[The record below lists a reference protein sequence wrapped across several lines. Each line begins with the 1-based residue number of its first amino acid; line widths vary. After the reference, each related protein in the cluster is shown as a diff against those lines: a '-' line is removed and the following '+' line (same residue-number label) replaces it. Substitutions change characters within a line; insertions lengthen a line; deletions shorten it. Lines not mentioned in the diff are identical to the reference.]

1 MDLVRPQVAC
11 RRGKLMRNICTA
23 VVAMLAFVG
32 TSFAATINVPG
43 DHATIAAA
51 ISASVNGDVINI
63 AAGTYNESS
72 LNPGGKAI
80 TIQGTLNGEGTLA
93 TTIDA
98 QAAGSVFVMDSGEDA
113 GTIIKHLV
121 VTGGSSDFTGGGIN
135 CSSNSSPTITGCL
148 ISNNYAEFYGGGI
161 YCDDSNPTITDC
173 TISSNTAAELGGG
186 ILYNHSSPTIIIIT
200 DCTISDNEAIDGGG
214 IVCSIN
220 TSATFTDCN
229 ISTNTPNSIDCAAVT
244 IVTTPTATA
253 ACCFDGTCITAT
265 ESDCTTAGGTW
276 LGEGGLC
283 EHCPAP
289 CPADILGNGQVDMLD
304 LLDLLQHWGPCP

>member
-1 MDLVRPQVAC
+1 
-11 RRGKLMRNICTA
+11 MRYICTA
-23 VVAMLAFVG
+23 VVAMLTLIG

-43 DHATIAAA
+43 DHATIQGA
-51 ISASVNGDVINI
+51 INASSNGDVIYI
-63 AAGTYNESS
+63 AAGTYNEHS
-72 LNPGGKAI
+72 LNPNGKAI
-80 TIQGTLNGEGTLA
+80 TIEGTSAGDGSLV

-98 QAAGSVFVMDSGEDA
+98 EGGGSVFVMNSDEDA
-113 GTIIKHLV
+113 GTIIKYLV
-121 VTGGSSDFTGGGIN
+121 VTGGSSSFSGGGIN
-135 CSSNSSPTITGCL
+135 CSNSSPTITGCL

-161 YCDDSNPTITDC
+161 YCNDSNPTITDC
-173 TISSNTAAELGGG
+173 TISSNTADDLGGG

>member
-1 MDLVRPQVAC
+1 MGLVRPQVAC
-11 RRGKLMRNICTA
+11 RREGLMLHICA
-23 VVAMLAFVG
+23 SIVATLTLIG

-51 ISASVNGDVINI
+51 ISASVNGDVIAI
-63 AAGTYNESS
+63 AAGTYYEHS
-72 LNPGGKAI
+72 LNPNGKAI
-80 TIQGTLNGEGTLA
+80 TIEGTSTGNGSLV

-98 QAAGSVFVMDSGEDA
+98 QGGGSVFVMDSGEDA

-135 CSSNSSPTITGCL
+135 CSNSSPTITGCL

-161 YCDDSNPTITDC
+161 YCNDSNPTITDC
-173 TISSNTAAELGGG
+173 TISSNTADELGGG

-200 DCTISDNEAIDGGG
+200 DCTISGNEAIDGGG

-253 ACCFDGTCITAT
+253 ACCLDGPCITAT

-283 EHCPAP
+283 EDCPAP
-289 CPADILGNGQVDMLD
+289 CIADIVVNDQVDIHD
-304 LLDLLQHWGPCP
+304 LMYLLKQWGPCP